1 MTHPMEDT
9 ELYERL
15 CNELKFRVRNAAA
28 HAYSMSKHHGRPDLL
43 YTQEQIIFGADCI
56 LNILE
61 QELEEERYAEEAG
74 D

>member
-1 MTHPMEDT
+1 MTRPMEDT

-15 CNELKFRVRNAAA
+15 CNELEFRVRNAAA
-28 HAYSMSKHHGRPDLL
+28 HAFAMGKQRGHQDSAFVE
-43 YTQEQIIFGADCI
+43 EQITFGSNCI
-56 LNILE
+56 RNILE